1 MKLSQTSRVSF
12 FTVLLLTLFTV
23 GIGGITVKH
32 SLDVEVQKVD
42 QSLGFVALSAYENPG
57 QAVGAALFAIEQ
69 SNLDATLTLLARDGS
84 ETLINESTLQYPG
97 APALREV
104 EKAVRS
110 AVRVSAETPFRIRT
124 VPLEGGDFII
134 IALSTSEIDAN
145 FISDLQYLALVTLI
159 LNSFAAGLLFLY
171 FRRERRTADSASL
184 ARMQEFL
191 GDASHELR
199 TPLTTIKLSV
209 AILDQQRDEL
219 PPNALRSLDTLQSQ
233 LTRFDA
239 LLSDL
244 LEISRYDAGA
254 VSAEFE
260 TTDLNGVVGMALA
273 HIEPLASSR
282 SCDLVVDIPSG
293 PVNAEIDARRIE
305 RVLRNLLSNAIE
317 HGEGKPIEVHVGA
330 SDTAVA
336 VTVTDHG
343 VGMSRTE
350 LDRVFDRF
358 WRADP
363 SRKRTVGGTGLG
375 LSIATED
382 TNIHNGWLQA
392 TSKPGEGSTF
402 RLTLPRTQG
411 VLFTQSPLPLTTK
424 TAAAKKDGAS

>member
-12 FTVLLLTLFTV
+12 FTVLLLTFFTV

-97 APALREV
+97 APALTEV

-199 TPLTTIKLSV
+199 TPLTVIKGYVEMLSK
-209 AILDQQRDEL
+209 D
-219 PPNALRSLDTLQSQ
+219 Q
-233 LTRFDA
+233 LTAPADKSRAFNRVGSEITRMET
-239 LLSDL
+239 LIQDL
-244 LEISRYDAGA
+244 LLLAELGESGARDIETIDLSEIVTAHGTD
-254 VSAEFE
+254 F
-260 TTDLNGVVGMALA
+260 TTLN
-273 HIEPLASSR
+273 P
-282 SCDLVVDIPSG
+282 D
-293 PVNAEIDARRIE
+293 
-305 RVLRNLLSNAIE
+305 
-317 HGEGKPIEVHVGA
+317 
-330 SDTAVA
+330 
-336 VTVTDHG
+336 
-343 VGMSRTE
+343 
-350 LDRVFDRF
+350 
-358 WRADP
+358 
-363 SRKRTVGGTGLG
+363 RTVGLQVTPALFIVGSRDYISRFIQNALTNIVRHTGADDAVRITLAKSGKQIELKIEDSGPGLPDSAYREDIRSLNRFDKSRSRENGGSGLG
-375 LSIATED
+375 MSIMSAVIEKLD
-382 TNIHNGWLQA
+382 GKFSLRKSELGGLAIVAQ
-392 TSKPGEGSTF
+392 
-402 RLTLPRTQG
+402 LPI
-411 VLFTQSPLPLTTK
+411 
-424 TAAAKKDGAS
+424 A